1 MTDDPLLG
9 QQLDEYRLEALLGQG
24 GMASVY
30 RALDIHLHR
39 YAAVKIIR
47 TSFRADSDYV
57 IRFEREA
64 QAIAKLEHPN
74 IVRLYR
80 YGEVQGLLYMAMHY
94 IEGADLGSV
103 LASYQADHE
112 FIEPE
117 EAAPIIRQVCLAL
130 DYAHGKG
137 VIHRDVKPSNIMLDK
152 QGNVFLTDFGLALS
166 TEIGTRGEIF
176 GSPHYIAPEQ
186 AIFSA
191 NAIPQSDL
199 YAVGVILYEMFTGQL
214 PFEAE
219 NPLDVA
225 MLHLTEPVR
234 PPRELRPELS
244 QELEDVIL
252 KTLAKEPEDRY
263 ARGTDL
269 ADALE
274 QILPTLPPATS
285 PSLASRL
292 TIPERISAE
301 MAQHPLPPISST
313 LK

>member
-1 MTDDPLLG
+1 MTDDSLLG

-39 YAAVKIIR
+39 YAAVKVIR
-47 TSFRADSDYV
+47 TSLRSDSDYV
-57 IRFEREA
+57 IRFAREA

-80 YGEVQGLLYMAMHY
+80 YGEVQGLLYMAMQY

-117 EAAPIIRQVCLAL
+117 EAGRIIRQVCLAL
-130 DYAHGKG
+130 DYAHSRG

-152 QGNVFLTDFGLALS
+152 QGTVFLTDFGLALS

-191 NAIPQSDL
+191 NAIPHSDL

-219 NPLDVA
+219 HPLDVA

-244 QELEDVIL
+244 MELEAVII
-252 KTLAKEPEDRY
+252 KALAKEHVDRY
-263 ARGTDL
+263 PSGAVL
-269 ADALE
+269 ADVLELALGVNV
-274 QILPTLPPATS
+274 QAPASVATS
-285 PSLASRL
+285 RRTVL
-292 TIPERISAE
+292 ERIAAHLAE
-301 MAQHPLPPISST
+301 YPLPPIPGAA
-313 LK
+313 